1 MISSKSPE
9 SKASFI
15 SFSSSLD
22 PVESL
27 TILRWGAE
35 FLQNS
40 YDLKS
45 ETAKQQQQLSSKKT
59 DQEKN
64 AYEK

>member
-15 SFSSSLD
+15 SFSSLD

-45 ETAKQQQQLSSKKT
+45 ETAKQQQQLSSKQT